1 MALPKALQGVPAPVL
16 IAGGAAVIVALWI
29 ALRGFKGAGKDVGA
43 AVVDVADGVVS
54 GAVEQIGGIAG
65 IPKTGVQACQACIEE
80 FRAAPWYEQAGLSF
94 KVASYC
100 SAPDYVKFMATGKG
114 PLDV

>member
-1 MALPKALQGVPAPVL
+1 MALPKAVQGIPPTML
-16 IAGGAAVIVALWI
+16 LAGGVAVVVVAWI

-65 IPKTGVQACQACIEE
+65 IPKTGVQACQAAIDD
-80 FRAAPWYEQAGLSF
+80 FKASPWYEQSYKSF
-94 KVASYC
+94 SVATHC
-100 SAPDYVKFMATGKG
+100 SAPDYVKFIATQKG